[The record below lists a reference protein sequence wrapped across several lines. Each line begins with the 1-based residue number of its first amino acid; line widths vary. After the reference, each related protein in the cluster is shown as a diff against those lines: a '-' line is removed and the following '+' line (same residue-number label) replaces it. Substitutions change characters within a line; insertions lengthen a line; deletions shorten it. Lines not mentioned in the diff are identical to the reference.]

1 MAKFILD
8 ELATIQITMIAMAK
22 YFESQGDSS
31 FFSFCNES
39 TKINAVI

>member
-31 FFSFCNES
+31 FLVIV
-39 TKINAVI
+39 TKAQRSMR